1 MKEDISFSKEDTL
14 MLKGIA
20 ICMMLFHHLFGFP
33 ERIPNEILDISLMG
47 GGFILLFSVF
57 F

>member
-1 MKEDISFSKEDTL
+1 MRAGISFSKENTL

-33 ERIPNEILDISLMG
+33 ERLPFEMLDIPWGAVYL
-47 GGFILLFSVF
+47 IY
-57 F
+57 

>member
-47 GGFILLFSVF
+47 GFILLFSVF